1 MERKLTK
8 AYRKAYQDNLIKRVK
23 RQAIVE
29 SSNDTTTEDVELL
42 TSEEDPITSVKNH
55 TAPDEFSANNSSEV
69 NLPSIISSRNMS
81 SSFDS
86 DNRVD
91 DEVESIFASL
101 DPQNLFN
108 GSVQSERLTS
118 HEPKVLIHN
127 IISGLPRPEIEML
140 YTVYQ
145 GKKKSCSAKEI

>member
-23 RQAIVE
+23 RQAVVE
-29 SSNDTTTEDVELL
+29 SSNDTTTEEVELL

-69 NLPSIISSRNMS
+69 NLPSSTSRNVS

-101 DPQNLFN
+101 DQQNLFN

-145 GKKKSCSAKEI
+145 GKKSCIAKEI

>member
-23 RQAIVE
+23 RQAVVE
-29 SSNDTTTEDVELL
+29 SSNDTTTEEVELL
-42 TSEEDPITSVKNH
+42 TSEEDPRTSVKNH

-69 NLPSIISSRNMS
+69 NLPSSTSRNVS

-101 DPQNLFN
+101 DQQNLFN

-145 GKKKSCSAKEI
+145 GKKIMHC

>member
-23 RQAIVE
+23 RQAVVE
-29 SSNDTTTEDVELL
+29 SSNDTTTEEVELL
-42 TSEEDPITSVKNH
+42 RSEEDPRTSVKNH

-69 NLPSIISSRNMS
+69 NLPSSTSRNVS

-101 DPQNLFN
+101 DQQNLFN

-145 GKKKSCSAKEI
+145 GKKSCIAKEI